1 MPSRRSVLAAAAGV
15 LAGLPVLGAPATAL
29 AAPGPAPAA
38 GSPIPDTL
46 ASKLAV
52 NARRKADESKFPLTH
67 LAVGWTGPADG
78 AAVRIRTRTGW
89 SDWTGL
95 HGCDGGRDGRA
106 IAKRALL
113 NVPGGVGYELT
124 LPGTGT
130 VTELNTVDGPTRA
143 TAAATRSA
151 TPLST
156 RTIGRPYLSRAA
168 WGADESL
175 RFKDDGTERFPA
187 DYYPVQT
194 VTVHHSAGI
203 NDDPDP
209 AATMRAIYYDQ
220 TITRDFGDFGYHLA
234 IDETGRVYEGR
245 WSGTDPFPVYGGPL
259 GEGGKPRM
267 NNAAHVGGFNAGNVG
282 IVLLGDFTSRQ
293 PTAAARRSLTYL
305 LAAIVALG
313 GLDPLGTTTYVNPI
327 SGASKTVPTI
337 PGHREWAATLC
348 PGDLF
353 FPELASVRQ
362 DVADLLG

>member
-1 MPSRRSVLAAAAGV
+1 MPSRRTVLAAAAGV
-15 LAGLPVLGAPATAL
+15 LAGLPVLGSPATAL
-29 AAPGPAPAA
+29 AAPGPTA

-46 ASKLAV
+46 ASRFAV
-52 NARRKADESKFPLTH
+52 SARRKAAESTFPLTH
-67 LAVGWTGPADG
+67 LAVGWTGPAAD
-78 AAVRIRTRTGW
+78 AAVRVRTASGW
-89 SDWTGL
+89 GDWKPL
-95 HGCDGGRDGRA
+95 HGCDGGRDGRTPA
-106 IAKRALL
+106 RRALL

-124 LPGTGT
+124 LPGAGT
-130 VTELNTVDGPTRA
+130 VTELNTVDGPTRT
-143 TAAATRSA
+143 TAAAAGSS

-175 RFKDDGTERFPA
+175 RFTADGTERFPA

-194 VTVHHSAGI
+194 VTVHHSAGA

-209 AATMRAIYYDQ
+209 AATMRAIQYDQ

-234 IDETGRVYEGR
+234 IDEAGRVYEGR
-245 WSGTDPFPVYGGPL
+245 WSGTDPFPVYGGSP
-259 GEGGKPRM
+259 GTGGRPTM

-282 IVLLGDFTSRQ
+282 IVLLGDFTSGQ

-305 LAAIVALG
+305 LAAIIALG
-313 GLDPLGTTTYVNPI
+313 GLDPLGTTNYVNPI
-327 SGASKTVPTI
+327 NGATKTVPTI
-337 PGHREWAATLC
+337 PGHRDWAATLC

-353 FPELASVRQ
+353 HPELVGVRR